1 MSQTTT
7 FTDIIPADSLF
18 GKLRARETDAWQSY
32 VGHDFIKQLGN
43 GTLPQ
48 ASFKHYLIQDYLFL
62 IQFARAYA
70 LAVYK
75 AEDLPTMRQFSATV
89 HAILDMEMNLH
100 LEFCQEWGLSEADI
114 IAQPEARACVAYTR
128 YVLDRGLQGDV
139 VDLQVALMPCM
150 VGYAEIANRLM
161 ASSDTVLDG
170 NPYRAWIEMYASD
183 EFQDVAKAEIDLLE
197 QTAAKRGGHDR
208 MDGLA
213 QTFAMASRLEADFWQ
228 MGLDLAK

>member
-32 VGHDFIKQLGN
+32 VCHDFITQLGN

-48 ASFKHYLIQDYLFL
+48 AAFKHYLIQDYLFL

-75 AEDLPTMRQFSATV
+75 AEDLPAMRQFSATV

-100 LEFCQEWGLSEADI
+100 LEFCKEWGLSEADI

-161 ASSDTVLDG
+161 ASSDTVLEG

-197 QTAAKRGGHDR
+197 QTVAKRGGHDR
-208 MDGLA
+208 IDGLA
-213 QTFAMASRLEADFWQ
+213 HTFAMASRLEADFWQ

>member
-1 MSQTTT
+1 MTDT

-18 GKLRARETDAWQSY
+18 GKLRSRAPEAWQSY
-32 VGHDFIKQLGN
+32 VCHDFVRQLGN
-43 GTLPQ
+43 GTLPE

-75 AEDLPTMRQFSATV
+75 AEDLAVMRQFSATV
-89 HAILDMEMNLH
+89 HAILDLEMSLH
-100 LEFCQEWGLSEADI
+100 IDFCKGWGLSEQDI
-114 IAQPEARACVAYTR
+114 TAQPEARACVTYTR
-128 YVLDRGLQGDV
+128 YVLDRGVQGDV

-161 ASSDTVLDG
+161 ASSDTRLEG
-170 NPYRAWIEMYASD
+170 NPYRAWIEMYASA

-197 QTAAKRGGHDR
+197 KTAATRGGEAR
-208 MDGLA
+208 IESLTE
-213 QTFAMASRLEADFWQ
+213 TFAMASRLEADFWQ